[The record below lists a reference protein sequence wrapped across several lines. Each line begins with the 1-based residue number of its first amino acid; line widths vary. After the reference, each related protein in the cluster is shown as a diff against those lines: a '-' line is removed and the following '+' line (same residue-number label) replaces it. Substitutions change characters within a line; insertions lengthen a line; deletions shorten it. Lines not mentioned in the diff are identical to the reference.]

1 MTVIQSTPSEQSTSS
16 IKAKCSSSK
25 HKHSKSS
32 MAWGKE
38 ALKIVEWSSHSY
50 QFNISTDS
58 GVSIIKC
65 RYEIICIEASRNW
78 RNNYLKPIFASPP
91 GALMRRRHVNNG
103 DNIADLFTKEN
114 IKNCSMSS
122 KVNNEQ
128 NYTLLP

>member
-65 RYEIICIEASRNW
+65 RYEILCIEASRNW
-78 RNNYLKPIFASPP
+78 RNNYLKS
-91 GALMRRRHVNNG
+91 LMKLAKQLPQTDFCLATR
-103 DNIADLFTKEN
+103 
-114 IKNCSMSS
+114 SS
-122 KVNNEQ
+122 HAQ
-128 NYTLLP
+128 AACQ